1 MIIGYRL
8 SFLFFFFVLKLRF
21 FFYLAPW
28 TCPRSINSV
37 IIRHDVANNEFILR
51 EEAKEKKEK
60 KKKKERITG
69 TCRSMCFL
77 LTADFFVFFF
87 FVLSN
92 TPPTLLQHLPRL
104 CCKKKNTRVFS
115 FVVSCTSCKSDYRL
129 PASDCAHP
137 VVKKFHPDPVSVAK
151 KKTHNLPRTPNP
163 DPRKLDRDQP
173 RGKVL
178 LLRDRRGYENRVSAE
193 LVREIE
199 KSLLATQKT
208 DRGYHLSDRKSFVHR
223 SQSGPRSKE

>member
-1 MIIGYRL
+1 MSPTMNLYLEKKQKKRKKRKKRKKGSRARVGQCASYSQLI
-8 SFLFFFFVLKLRF
+8 SLFFFFFSF
-21 FFYLAPW
+21 FL
-28 TCPRSINSV
+28 THPRHS
-37 IIRHDVANNEFILR
+37 
-51 EEAKEKKEK
+51 
-60 KKKKERITG
+60 
-69 TCRSMCFL
+69 
-77 LTADFFVFFF
+77 
-87 FVLSN
+87 SN
-92 TPPTLLQHLPRL
+92 TYPA
-104 CCKKKNTRVFS
+104 CVVKKKNTRVFS

>member
-1 MIIGYRL
+1 MSPTMNL
-8 SFLFFFFVLKLRF
+8 
-21 FFYLAPW
+21 YL
-28 TCPRSINSV
+28 
-37 IIRHDVANNEFILR
+37 
-51 EEAKEKKEK
+51 EK
-60 KKKKERITG
+60 KKKKRKKRKKKKGSRARVGQCASYSQLI
-69 TCRSMCFL
+69 SLF
-77 LTADFFVFFF
+77 FFF

-115 FVVSCTSCKSDYRL
+115 FVVSCTSCKSDFRL